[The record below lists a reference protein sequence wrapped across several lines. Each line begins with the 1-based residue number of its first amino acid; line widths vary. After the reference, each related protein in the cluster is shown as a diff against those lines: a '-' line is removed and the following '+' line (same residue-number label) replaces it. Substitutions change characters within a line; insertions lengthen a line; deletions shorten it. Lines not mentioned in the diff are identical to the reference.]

1 MLIEIAGLYICSYL
15 IGSVPTAYIV
25 AKVSRNIDIRDYGSG
40 NVGASNAF
48 RHLGKWPW
56 IPLFFFDVLG
66 KGSVPLLAGAYLLDL
81 NPDSGILLGA
91 PLFALAGHNW
101 SVFLK
106 FQGGRGIA
114 VVVGSLAVIS
124 PIVLAVSL
132 IMVGIG
138 WLLTRNSGLWVLIAM
153 ILLPVWTVIVRD
165 PVVVTWY
172 CIGALALVVAK
183 RLLSNWTPLYPGLP
197 RKKVLF
203 NRLFFDRD
211 VDDNAEWVH
220 RSPRTSD

>member
-15 IGSVPTAYIV
+15 IGSVPTAYLV

-48 RHLGKWPW
+48 RHLGKLPW
-56 IPLFFFDVLG
+56 VPLFLFDVLG
-66 KGSVPLLAGAYLLDL
+66 KGSAPLLAGTYLLDL
-81 NPDSGILLGA
+81 RPESGMLMGA
-91 PLFALAGHNW
+91 SLCALAGHNW

-106 FQGGRGIA
+106 FQGGRGVA
-114 VVVGSLAVIS
+114 VVVGSLAVLS

-132 IMVGIG
+132 VMVGIG
-138 WLLTRNSGLWVLIAM
+138 WLLTRNSGLCVLIALV
-153 ILLPVWTVIVRD
+153 LLPVWTFITRD
-165 PVVVTWY
+165 PTVVAWY
-172 CIGALALVVAK
+172 CVGALALVVLK
-183 RLLSNWTPLYPGLP
+183 RLLSNWNPLHPGLP
-197 RKKVLF
+197 RRKVLF
-203 NRLFFDRD
+203 NRLLLDRD

>member
-15 IGSVPTAYIV
+15 IGSIPTAYIV
-25 AKVSRNIDIRDYGSG
+25 ARVSRNIDIRDYGSG

-56 IPLFFFDVLG
+56 IPLFLFDVLG
-66 KGSVPLLAGAYLLDL
+66 KGSVPLVAGAYLLDL
-81 NPDSGILLGA
+81 RPESGPMIGV

-106 FQGGRGIA
+106 FQGGRGVA
-114 VVVGSLAVIS
+114 VVVGSLAVLS

-132 IMVGIG
+132 VMVGIG
-138 WLLTRNSGLWVLIAM
+138 WLLTRSSGVWVLIALV
-153 ILLPVWTVIVRD
+153 LLPLWTVIARD
-165 PVVVTWY
+165 PVVVVWY
-172 CIGALALVVAK
+172 CVGALALVVAK
-183 RLLSNWTPLYPGLP
+183 RLLSNWTPLHPGLN

-203 NRLFFDRD
+203 NRLFLDRD
-211 VDDNAEWVH
+211 VDDNADWVH